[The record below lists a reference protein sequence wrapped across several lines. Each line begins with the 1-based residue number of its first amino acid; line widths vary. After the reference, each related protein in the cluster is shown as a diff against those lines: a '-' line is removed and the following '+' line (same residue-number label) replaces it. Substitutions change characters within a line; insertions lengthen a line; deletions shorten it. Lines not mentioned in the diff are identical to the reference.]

1 MLTLAAQGRRSM
13 EITPRVQSIPAPQA
27 FLSGPYAPNVYLVV
41 DGGQAAL
48 IDAGYPDEAAVTN
61 RLDYLQGMAGPSAG
75 SGSALKGS
83 SPKGQALKLAHII
96 VTHHHIDH
104 CGGAHALRQAT
115 GARICLHPTEARLLS
130 EWRAAAPLDMDIPA
144 EPQTLAERLGAWRRA
159 TAQTTADCL
168 VQDGDTI
175 QVGGITIEVI
185 DTPGHTLG
193 SISLFLRDEGVLF
206 TGDTVLGLGT
216 VAIMP
221 PPHGD
226 MALYMQSLE
235 RLKSYQATLLC
246 PGHGPPVRDVARK
259 LQELIDHR
267 RERERQILAAVGQ
280 GRGRLEALLA
290 ELYPELDRR
299 LVGMARG
306 QLLAHLAK
314 LESEG
319 TIARRKEGED
329 SLYVLP

>member
-1 MLTLAAQGRRSM
+1 VR
-13 EITPRVQSIPAPQA
+13 
-27 FLSGPYAPNVYLVV
+27 
-41 DGGQAAL
+41 
-48 IDAGYPDEAAVTN
+48 
-61 RLDYLQGMAGPSAG
+61 
-75 SGSALKGS
+75 
-83 SPKGQALKLAHII
+83 LAHII

-115 GARICLHPTEARLLS
+115 GARICLHPTEARLLAD
-130 EWRAAAPLDMDIPA
+130 WRAAAPQDVDTPT
-144 EPQTLAERLGAWRRA
+144 EPRTLAERFGAWRRA

-168 VQDGDTI
+168 VQGGDTI

-193 SISLFLRDEGVLF
+193 SISLYLREEGVLF

-235 RLKSYQATLLC
+235 RLKSYQAALLC

-267 RERERQILAAVGQ
+267 QERERQILAAVGH

-319 TIARRKEGED
+319 RITHRKEGDD
-329 SLYVLP
+329 SLYVLA

>member
-1 MLTLAAQGRRSM
+1 
-13 EITPRVQSIPAPQA
+13 
-27 FLSGPYAPNVYLVV
+27 
-41 DGGQAAL
+41 
-48 IDAGYPDEAAVTN
+48 
-61 RLDYLQGMAGPSAG
+61 
-75 SGSALKGS
+75 
-83 SPKGQALKLAHII
+83 
-96 VTHHHIDH
+96 
-104 CGGAHALRQAT
+104 
-115 GARICLHPTEARLLS
+115 
-130 EWRAAAPLDMDIPA
+130 MDIPA

-168 VQDGDTI
+168 VQGGDTI
-175 QVGGITIEVI
+175 QVGGATIEVI

-193 SISLFLRDEGVLF
+193 SISLYLRDEGVLF

-235 RLKSYQATLLC
+235 RLKGYQAALLC

-267 RERERQILAAVGQ
+267 QERERQIVAAVGQ

-319 TIARRKEGED
+319 RIVRRSDGD
-329 SLYVLP
+329 GSLYVLP